1 MSHEEIKEYIEIEKS
16 LQSQPKCHRLY
27 GERFFCNFKIKP
39 LLISAGNLLK
49 SKQEELRFIC
59 SQINHIEC
67 KIKLV
72 IEKKTKCTC
81 CMQHCII

>member
-16 LQSQPKCHRLY
+16 LQSQPKCHRFSYLY
-27 GERFFCNFKIKP
+27 GELFCNFKIKP

-67 KIKLV
+67 KIK
-72 IEKKTKCTC
+72 
-81 CMQHCII
+81 